1 MIEFNVPGM
10 SCSHCVS
17 MVTRT
22 VQSVDPQAKV
32 NVDLDSKKVRV
43 ESSQQREPIA
53 RALTEAGY
61 PPA

>member
-17 MVTRT
+17 MVKKT
-22 VQSVDPQAKV
+22 VQSVDPQARV
-32 NVDLDSKKVRV
+32 DVDLDSKKVRV
-43 ESSQQREPIA
+43 ESTQARQPIA
-53 RALTEAGY
+53 EALTQAGY